1 VTQDIKALKAF
12 IKRHMYYDEIGV
24 NKVDEQLAEAN
35 KNEEYENIVKI
46 LGNNYRKKVG
56 EKFGVEIQGLA
67 TVGVQNV
74 DSMESME
81 DLQQSDVIEFR

>member
-1 VTQDIKALKAF
+1 
-12 IKRHMYYDEIGV
+12 MYYDEIGV
-24 NKVDEQLAEAN
+24 NKVDEQLAEAK

-56 EKFGVEIQGLA
+56 EKFGVEIQDLA

-74 DSMESME
+74 DSVESME
-81 DLQQSDVIEFR
+81 ELQQSDVI